1 MSLRA
6 QMPRTEKLE
15 REISIPEPV
24 NGQGYIE
31 LVWKKFKKSKIA
43 IIGGVLVI
51 VLAILATFAPFFS
64 PYDAL
69 KYQRGLRFQ
78 PPQKIHFFDHE
89 GSFHLQ
95 PFVYEL
101 KLELDQQTWRRIYTE
116 DTSKRFPIRLLV
128 RGWEYKLFGIF
139 SSNLHL
145 FGVEEEGIIHLLGTD
160 RYGRD
165 LFGRILLA
173 GRVSLLIALFG
184 ATLSVV
190 IGAIVGT
197 ISGYYAGFF
206 DMIAQRVVEFLQSF
220 PQLPLWMALSVAFP
234 PTWSSLRVFV
244 VMVILFALLG
254 WTTLAREVRGK
265 VLSLREQ
272 EFVLA
277 AREAGA
283 SNSRI
288 IFRHILPNCLSHI
301 IVILTISIPW
311 FILVESTLSFLGLG
325 IQPPMISWG
334 VLLRK
339 AQNLQTLGE
348 HPWII
353 MPAFFIVVTVLA
365 FNFLGDGLR
374 DAADPYSRR

>member
-1 MSLRA
+1 
-6 QMPRTEKLE
+6 MPNNEKLKSE
-15 REISIPEPV
+15 MSIPELEK
-24 NGQGYIE
+24 GQGYIE
-31 LVWKKFKKSKIA
+31 LVWKKLKKSKIA

-51 VLAILATFAPFFS
+51 VIAVLAAFAPFFS
-64 PYDAL
+64 PYDPL
-69 KYQRGLRFQ
+69 KYQRGSTFH
-78 PPQKIHFFDHE
+78 PPHKIHFFDHE
-89 GSFHLQ
+89 GIFHLR

-101 KLELDQQTWRRIYTE
+101 KLELDQHTWRRIYTE
-116 DTSKRFPIRLLV
+116 DTSKRLPIRLLV
-128 RGWEYKLFGIF
+128 RGWEYNLFGI

-145 FGVEEEGIIHLLGTD
+145 FGVQEGGMIHLSGTD

-173 GRVSLLIALFG
+173 GRVSLSIALFG
-184 ATLSVV
+184 ASLSVV
-190 IGAIVGT
+190 IGVIVG
-197 ISGYYAGFF
+197 IVSGYYGGFF
-206 DMIAQRVVEFLQSF
+206 DMISQRVIEFLQSF

-234 PTWSSLRVFV
+234 PTWSSLKIFV

-272 EFVLA
+272 EFILA

-283 SNSRI
+283 SSARVM
-288 IFRHILPNCLSHI
+288 FRHIFPNCLSHV

-325 IQPPMISWG
+325 IQPPMVSWG

-348 HPWII
+348 HIWIVT
-353 MPAFFIVVTVLA
+353 PAFFIVVTVLA

-374 DAADPYSRR
+374 DATDPYSQ